1 MAPKLP
7 DSTEIKAWLRRVLR
21 PKTKLGKT
29 TLWFG
34 GLTVILEL
42 LRLITRSPSG
52 TMLSGWTS
60 FLLYVFFVCAFV
72 MGLRWVR
79 RQLMW
84 RLRNRLIVTYV
95 FIGVIPMVLLV
106 TMALVAG
113 YLFAGQFATYVAMSD
128 LQSELQH
135 LESANDSLAVQFRSL
150 VRAGKLNEQLAT
162 EIAAA
167 SSENFRRRTVS
178 VWEGERGF
186 ILMAG
191 RTAPENR
198 PIKVPAAINGD
209 FHGFVLDD
217 THLHLR
223 AVRHL
228 EEEGRHLTV
237 ISIIP
242 ISAELLKEA
251 AAQLGSVS
259 VFPPDRESE
268 RPVATVSGAAKE
280 RRDEGVRVD
289 FQDKGASVSVSEAA
303 LARRVEAGRVPPPTN
318 FFDVRFPFATRFP
331 AVDWE

>member
-1 MAPKLP
+1 MALKLP
-7 DSTEIKAWLRRVLR
+7 DSNEINVRLRRVLR

-34 GLTVILEL
+34 GLALLLEL

-52 TMLSGWTS
+52 TMLSGWAG
-60 FLLYVFFVCAFV
+60 FVLYVFVSCGLV
-72 MGLRWVR
+72 MTSRWMR
-79 RQLMW
+79 KQLLW

-95 FIGVIPMVLLV
+95 FIGVIPIVLLA
-106 TMALVAG
+106 TMGLVAG

-150 VRAGKLNEQLAT
+150 LKAGKLNEQLAT

-178 VWEGERGF
+178 VWEGEKGF
-186 ILMAG
+186 ILMAE
-191 RTAPENR
+191 RQAAENR
-198 PIKVPAAINGD
+198 PIKVPSAINGD

-228 EEEGRHLTV
+228 DEGGRHLTV
-237 ISIIP
+237 ISNIP
-242 ISAELLKEA
+242 VTPELLKVA
-251 AAQLGSVS
+251 ASQLGSVS
-259 VFPPDRESE
+259 LFPPDRESE
-268 RPVATVSGAAKE
+268 RPAVPASGATNE
-280 RRDEGVRVD
+280 RRNDGVRVD
-289 FQDKGASVSVSEAA
+289 FEGKGASVSVSEAA
-303 LARRVEAGRVPPPTN
+303 LAGRVEAGRVPP
-318 FFDVRFPFATRFP
+318 
-331 AVDWE
+331 